1 MPIYINIPTYN
12 PDVTAESVSFS
23 NASME
28 NVSNVKQALDYI
40 QSLKVDKVAGK
51 GLSTNDFTDADKEKL
66 DKIES
71 YLEFSTYAEFPNI
84 GSSDTL
90 YVDTLNN
97 CMYIWNDT
105 DQVYDSIIL
114 SNREYFTIQ
123 SIL

>member
-1 MPIYINIPTYN
+1 MPIYMNAPTYN
-12 PDVTAESVSFS
+12 PDVSAQDVSFT

-28 NVSNVKQALDYI
+28 NVSNVKQAIDYI

-51 GLSTNDFTDADKEKL
+51 GLSTNDFTDADKQKL

-84 GSSDTL
+84 GSPDTL
-90 YVDTLNN
+90 YVDTAHD
-97 CMYIWNDT
+97 CMYIWNDI
-105 DQVYDSIIL
+105 DKVYDSIIL